1 LYQVIAYEP
10 KSMAL
15 RKDGGVFICRAV
27 LEAKNQ
33 VARHPIAV
41 GDVCYFTFGESA
53 TIQRA

>member
-1 LYQVIAYEP
+1 
-10 KSMAL
+10 MAL